1 MNRYVLAIL
10 LAVSLTVLMYSCGEK
25 TSSKMASSQ
34 TEQGKSEKLLAKVLG
49 CEKKENNKNV
59 SQDSNETNSLLG
71 SKLLV
76 KPGIGAGDIKFG
88 MTEDEL
94 MHHFGKPER
103 IEKHGPKKHL
113 MMYLSK
119 GISFY
124 VFDDVG
130 ILSITFTSQVAIP
143 SLKSNDSTAMT
154 KEGIGMGASESQIKV
169 AYGKSCSIK
178 VNGDRKDINYED
190 LGLDFVLLSDK
201 VAMFSI

>member
-1 MNRYVLAIL
+1 MENNEMK
-10 LAVSLTVLMYSCGEK
+10 SK
-25 TSSKMASSQ
+25 WSSVIVF
-34 TEQGKSEKLLAKVLG
+34 TICTLIVFG

-59 SQDSNETNSLLG
+59 SQDSNETNSSLG

-76 KPGIGAGDIKFG
+76 KPCIGVGDIKFG

-103 IEKHGPKKHL
+103 VENRGPGKHL

-124 VFDDVG
+124 VIDDVG
-130 ILSITFTSQVAIP
+130 IQRVTFTSQIAISP
-143 SLKSNDSTAMT
+143 LKSNDSTAMT
-154 KEGIGMGASESQIKV
+154 KEGIGIGASESQIKV

-178 VNGDRKDINYED
+178 VNGDLKYMNYED
-190 LGLDFVLLSDK
+190 LGLHFVLLSDK
-201 VAMFSI
+201 VAKFTIRKK